1 MKQNQQYKVYIEH
14 CPSQQSQAHQAAQ
27 QFQVSVQDN
36 EGQPLDFN
44 QQVAAPNLSILVK
57 DTCSH
62 EEWTGS
68 AFLNEN
74 FIDRLQ
80 KWVAK
85 GKYTCTKFTNELSA
99 VQMSGQR
106 GTTSEIE
113 DRGDSVPPQQ
123 APQTEMELRVQIFKF
138 QLHRLERSTLMQIK
152 CDISQFKRE
161 NERLRGELKLFRYY
175 FLNLWKERQSRYMIN
190 QPENDA
196 LRQSVVAS
204 TNRLWD
210 GVSASGLILEEF
222 GAKTYYLAFQ
232 TIDHSAVPANLDPD
246 SSSYEGH
253 SHQALVQ
260 QQNQVEEFN
269 RESRMGTTGEVNEM
283 YDKQFQVAA
292 QPVETK
298 MMIADQKNS
307 LA

>member
-1 MKQNQQYKVYIEH
+1 M
-14 CPSQQSQAHQAAQ
+14 
-27 QFQVSVQDN
+27 
-36 EGQPLDFN
+36 
-44 QQVAAPNLSILVK
+44 
-57 DTCSH
+57 T
-62 EEWTGS
+62 
-68 AFLNEN
+68 
-74 FIDRLQ
+74 
-80 KWVAK
+80 
-85 GKYTCTKFTNELSA
+85 
-99 VQMSGQR
+99 GQR

-113 DRGDSVPPQQ
+113 ERADSAPPQQ
-123 APQTEMELRVQIFKF
+123 VHQTEMELRVEIFKF
-138 QLHRLERSTLMQIK
+138 QLHRLERSTLQQIK
-152 CDISQFKRE
+152 WDISSFKRD
-161 NERLRGELKLFRYY
+161 NEKLRGELKLFRYY

-232 TIDHSAVPANLDPD
+232 TMDHSAVPANLDPD

-253 SHQALVQ
+253 NHQALVQ

-269 RESRMGTTGEVNEM
+269 RESRMGTTGEVNDM

-298 MMIADQKNS
+298 MMMAEQKNS